1 MKQLLTF
8 LLLLTTNVWAT
19 NELDRALQVHYQKN
33 GIVVEN
39 KSVDD
44 YTLVRRIYLDIAGR
58 IPTLQEIKVFVE
70 DRSPDKRQ
78 RLVEKILYSE
88 DYVNNFY
95 NFFADLLRIRPDRL
109 ADNIQMKSY
118 PYMEYIRDSLR
129 SNKPYD
135 IFVKE
140 LLTAT
145 GKPTENGATGY
156 ILRDDGMTFDNI
168 SLTTQIFIANAQNC
182 NVCHDDPFS
191 DKTMQQ
197 FYQLAA
203 FFDNDNRENRKD
215 YQDILRK
222 IDDEIKI
229 ITKTDRIDNG
239 VRQLMSANLIGIH
252 DNPAKTVKYPAD
264 YKYDNAKPGE
274 IAVPVSLDG
283 TVKGVIEGRRSAI
296 ARWIVSQSRF
306 EQTITN
312 RLWIQLVGV
321 NLFYP
326 QIITD
331 TDIASAKNKEVILL
345 LSNYLKTNGYSLK
358 SLVRLIVQSDF
369 YSRPAFSGLPEDYKF
384 QGIVV
389 KRLSAHQLWDSIIT
403 LILDDPN
410 YTRISFDEYST
421 LFKIDWQDINGQ
433 KILDRQKSLREW
445 DNRLLSSFL
454 KYKGVDLVRSAYN
467 LRGNQSFI
475 SLFLKEFGASE
486 RLLLDTTNDKG
497 TVTQVL
503 TLMNSPLMEVI
514 TDKKSQV
521 MKSNDRA
528 IIFTSIMARPL
539 GIIERPLVEKLH
551 NNDLVWVLLN
561 SNEFL
566 FRK

>member
-88 DYVNNFY
+88 DYTNNFY